1 MKICKNCGASIAD
14 DTMFCTQCG
23 VKVEAFE
30 EPVKEEAKAEEGK
43 QANET
48 VETNTQAA
56 KEEGQEKDQTSY
68 IYGQQPN
75 YNQQNYSQGSNN
87 QGPYTQGAYNQGAY
101 NQGAY
106 NQGAYNQGAYG
117 GYQQYYSQPNP
128 YDHTAE
134 FSAKDVSDNKV
145 IAMLLYLTSYLGL
158 FVALLAAQDSPYL
171 KFHLRQ
177 AIKFMVVDTLAI
189 IVGAVLCFTFI
200 IPLLAGAF
208 IFVMWICKIITFF
221 SICGGKSVEP
231 AIIRK
236 FGFLR

>member
-23 VKVEAFE
+23 VKVEAFD

-87 QGPYTQGAYNQGAY
+87 QGPYT
-101 NQGAY
+101 QGAY

-189 IVGAVLCFTFI
+189 IIGAVLCFTFI
-200 IPLLAGAF
+200 IPLLAGVF